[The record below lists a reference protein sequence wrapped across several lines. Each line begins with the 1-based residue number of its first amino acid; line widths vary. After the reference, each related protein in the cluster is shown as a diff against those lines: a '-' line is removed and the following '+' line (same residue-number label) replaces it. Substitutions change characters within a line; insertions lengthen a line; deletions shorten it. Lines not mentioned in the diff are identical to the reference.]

1 MLNYNFLIIN
11 HAPLEQFQILSLI
24 NIKFLGLNYIITN
37 FLIINL
43 ITLLIFSALFY
54 FISPIKN
61 NKINKISFFFLPNIW
76 QKVIELITETVANL
90 VLDVIT
96 KNNEKYFPIITVL
109 FNFILFNNLIGL
121 LPYSFTTTSHL
132 IITFTL
138 SFSIFIG
145 INIITF
151 KKYEMKAFAL
161 FLPAN
166 TPFFLALLLTP
177 VEFISYLARPISL
190 GARLFINLM
199 ASHSTLKIIIGFSWS
214 MLLLENI
221 LSFGI
226 FFPILILVVL
236 FGLEL
241 AVALIQTYVFVI
253 LTCIYIQDGS

>member
-1 MLNYNFLIIN
+1 MLKHKFLLISY
-11 HAPLEQFQILSLI
+11 APLEQFQILSLL
-24 NIKFLGLNYIITN
+24 NIKFLGLNYVITN

-43 ITLLIFSALFY
+43 ITLLLFISLFY
-54 FISPIKN
+54 YISPRKKN
-61 NKINKISFFFLPNIW
+61 DLYSISFYFLPKVW
-76 QKVIELITETVANL
+76 QKIVEVITETATNL

-96 KNNEKYFPIITVL
+96 KNNEKYFPIIVVL

-214 MLLLENI
+214 MLLLENS
-221 LSFGI
+221 LSIGI
-226 FFPILILVVL
+226 IFPILILIVL